1 MISKIDQKIFFQLKP
16 DSDRV
21 LSPDSEYRSQSG
33 QFGREG
39 DLWAFEVPLSDIG
52 PLYFTCNS
60 GRTRADLVF
69 CKLVPMNSEYMI
81 KKELA
86 VYLRVHGSSDQ
97 KTDSCRFGLH
107 PIYMAFVLF
116 SLGETI

>member
-1 MISKIDQKIFFQLKP
+1 MLTIFDQNFFFLLKS

-52 PLYFTCNS
+52 PLYFTCNY

-69 CKLVPMNSEYMI
+69 CKLVPMNSEYMM
-81 KKELA
+81 KKELG
-86 VYLRVHGSSDQ
+86 VYLRVPGNDQQ
-97 KTDSCRFGLH
+97 KTDLDITLRKG
-107 PIYMAFVLF
+107 PNYNRENIEI
-116 SLGETI
+116 G